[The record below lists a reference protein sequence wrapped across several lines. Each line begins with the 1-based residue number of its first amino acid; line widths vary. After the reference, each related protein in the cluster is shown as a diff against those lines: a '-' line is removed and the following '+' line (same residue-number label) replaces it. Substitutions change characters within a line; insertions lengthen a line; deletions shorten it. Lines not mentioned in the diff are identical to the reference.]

1 LGGAEPLSIP
11 YKLGVG
17 MTASVKRKAA
27 PVDLSAPAVTALE
40 AALADKPLS
49 LMIVAEYRD
58 GVRVF
63 SVPESHALQ
72 RGPREGRGL
81 SSRARSDTGSRA

>member
-1 LGGAEPLSIP
+1 
-11 YKLGVG
+11 
-17 MTASVKRKAA
+17 MTASVMRKAA

-72 RGPREGRGL
+72 RGLHLMSERLIWPEVKDDEGENE
-81 SSRARSDTGSRA
+81 

>member
-1 LGGAEPLSIP
+1 
-11 YKLGVG
+11 

-27 PVDLSAPAVTALE
+27 PVDLSAAAVTALE

-63 SVPESHALQ
+63 SVPESPALQ
-72 RGPREGRGL
+72 RGLHIMSERLIWPEVEESEGEN
-81 SSRARSDTGSRA
+81 S

>member
-1 LGGAEPLSIP
+1 
-11 YKLGVG
+11 

-58 GVRVF
+58 GDRVRVF
-63 SVPESHALQ
+63 SVPESPALQ
-72 RGPREGRGL
+72 RGLHLMSERLIWPELKDDEGE
-81 SSRARSDTGSRA
+81 DE

>member
-1 LGGAEPLSIP
+1 
-11 YKLGVG
+11 

-40 AALADKPLS
+40 AALEDKPLS

-63 SVPESHALQ
+63 SVPESPALQ
-72 RGPREGRGL
+72 RGLHIMSERLIWPEVEDTEREE
-81 SSRARSDTGSRA
+81 S

>member
-1 LGGAEPLSIP
+1 
-11 YKLGVG
+11 

-40 AALADKPLS
+40 EALAGKPLS

-63 SVPESHALQ
+63 SVPESPALQ
-72 RGPREGRGL
+72 RGLHIMSERL
-81 SSRARSDTGSRA
+81 I

>member
-1 LGGAEPLSIP
+1 
-11 YKLGVG
+11 
-17 MTASVKRKAA
+17 MTASTKPPVPARIDLAA
-27 PVDLSAPAVTALE
+27 HAVAALE
-40 AALADKPLS
+40 DVLADKPRS

-72 RGPREGRGL
+72 RGLHIMSERLIWPELKDDEGE
-81 SSRARSDTGSRA
+81 DE

>member
-1 LGGAEPLSIP
+1 MKVGGR
-11 YKLGVG
+11 

-27 PVDLSAPAVTALE
+27 PVDLSAAAVTALE

-63 SVPESHALQ
+63 SVPESPALQ
-72 RGPREGRGL
+72 RGLHIMSERLIWPEVEESEGEN
-81 SSRARSDTGSRA
+81 S

>member
-1 LGGAEPLSIP
+1 
-11 YKLGVG
+11 

-40 AALADKPLS
+40 AALADKPSS

-63 SVPESHALQ
+63 SVPESPALQ
-72 RGPREGRGL
+72 RGLHLMSERLIWPEIEG
-81 SSRARSDTGSRA
+81 AESDDD

>member
-1 LGGAEPLSIP
+1 
-11 YKLGVG
+11 

-27 PVDLSAPAVTALE
+27 PVDLSAAAVTALE

-58 GVRVF
+58 AVRVF
-63 SVPESHALQ
+63 SVPESPALQ
-72 RGPREGRGL
+72 RGLHIMSERLIWPEVEESEGEN
-81 SSRARSDTGSRA
+81 S

>member
-1 LGGAEPLSIP
+1 
-11 YKLGVG
+11 

-27 PVDLSAPAVTALE
+27 PVDLSAPSVTALE

-63 SVPESHALQ
+63 SYPKAL
-72 RGPREGRGL
+72 RCNAACTSCPKG
-81 SSRARSDTGSRA
+81 

>member
-27 PVDLSAPAVTALE
+27 PVDLSAPAATALE

-49 LMIVAEYRD
+49 LRIMSERLIW
-58 GVRVF
+58 
-63 SVPESHALQ
+63 PEVKDD
-72 RGPREGRGL
+72 EGENE
-81 SSRARSDTGSRA
+81 

>member
-1 LGGAEPLSIP
+1 
-11 YKLGVG
+11 
-17 MTASVKRKAA
+17 MTASVKRRAA

-63 SVPESHALQ
+63 SVPDSAAVQFGLHCMSEPLIIPEPK
-72 RGPREGRGL
+72 GDEGE
-81 SSRARSDTGSRA
+81 DE